1 MYALSRMYF
10 VNSFDFL
17 SSCLATKCLNGGVCM
32 NTSSIFR
39 CSCPRLY
46 NGPFCQ
52 FDAND
57 TNYEW
62 NTLEVAIFFFVV
74 FMVAFAIAIVCC
86 ASSNHM
92 GFYISVPA
100 KHYNRWEEDED
111 MFDSVTDGEQ
121 IMAMANIR
129 KGIVVSRTRETV
141 LADNEDSGMLQL

>member
-86 ASSNHM
+86 A
-92 GFYISVPA
+92 
-100 KHYNRWEEDED
+100 WEEDED